1 MNDILLVN
9 RINHKDF
16 SGEKQK
22 VFFQVGEMHL
32 PRVEGKLMDL
42 IGSSRLIDEKDV
54 MYKYNGFEVDIL
66 TQSIPILVKLLAE
79 NNIPIYGVY
88 AVYNP
93 KL

>member
-16 SGEKQK
+16 TSEKQK
-22 VFFQVGEMHL
+22 VFFQIGEIHL
-32 PRVEGKLMDL
+32 PRVETKLMDL
-42 IGSSRLIDEKDV
+42 IDSSRLIDEKDV
-54 MYKYNGFEVDIL
+54 LYKYNGFEVDIL
-66 TQSIPILVKLLAE
+66 TQSIPILVKILCE

-88 AVYNP
+88 AIYNP